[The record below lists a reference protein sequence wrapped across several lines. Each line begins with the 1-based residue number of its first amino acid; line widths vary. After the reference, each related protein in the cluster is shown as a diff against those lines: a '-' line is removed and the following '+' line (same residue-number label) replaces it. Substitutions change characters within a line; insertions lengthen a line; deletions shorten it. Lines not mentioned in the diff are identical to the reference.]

1 MLSKRE
7 LARYGRQIL
16 IPEWAKAGQQKL
28 KKAKVV
34 VAGAGGLGSPV
45 LTYLAVAGVGKLR
58 VIDGDKV
65 ELGNL
70 NRQILHWDKDI
81 GRAKV
86 DSAKEKLESLNP
98 DIEVE
103 AINERI
109 TEDNVFELVGDYA
122 IVDAIDDLST
132 RFLLN
137 RAALRK
143 NLPLFHGA
151 IYGFE
156 GRATTIIPGKTS
168 CLRCLYQEMI
178 PGPIPVVGVTPAVIG
193 CIQATEVIKY
203 ILGIGELLTDRFLI
217 YDGLSMRFSELKL
230 KKDPNC
236 CECK

>member
-1 MLSKRE
+1 MISKRE
-7 LARYGRQIL
+7 LARYERQIL
-16 IPEWAKAGQQKL
+16 IPEWTRAGQQKL

-34 VAGAGGLGSPV
+34 VAGVGGLGSAV
-45 LTYLAVAGVGKLR
+45 LPYLAVAGVGKIR

-65 ELGNL
+65 ELSNL

-103 AINERI
+103 AINAKI
-109 TEDNVFELVGDYA
+109 TEDNVFELVEDYA
-122 IVDAIDDLST
+122 IVDAMDNLPT
-132 RFLLN
+132 RYLLN

-151 IYGFE
+151 VYGFE

-168 CLRCLYQEMI
+168 CLRCLYQGVI
-178 PGPIPVVGVTPAVIG
+178 PGKIPVVGVTPAVIG

-203 ILGIGELLTDRFLI
+203 ILGVGELLTDRLLI
-217 YDGLSMRFSELKL
+217 YDGLTMRFSEVKL

-236 CECK
+236 CDCK

>member
-1 MLSKRE
+1 MISKRE
-7 LARYGRQIL
+7 LARYERQIL
-16 IPEWAKAGQQKL
+16 IPEWTKAGQQKL
-28 KKAKVV
+28 KKAEVV
-34 VAGAGGLGSPV
+34 VAGVGGLGSAV
-45 LTYLAVAGVGKLR
+45 LPYLAVAGVGKIR

-65 ELGNL
+65 ELSNL

-86 DSAKEKLESLNP
+86 DSAKEKLQSLNP

-103 AINERI
+103 AINETI
-109 TEDNVFELVGDYA
+109 TEDNVFELVADYA
-122 IVDAIDDLST
+122 IVDAMDNLPA
-132 RFLLN
+132 RYLLN

-151 IYGFE
+151 VYGFE
-156 GRATTIIPGKTS
+156 GRATTMIPGKTS
-168 CLRCLYQEMI
+168 CLRCLYQGVI
-178 PGPIPVVGVTPAVIG
+178 PGKIPVVGVTPAVIG

-203 ILGIGELLTDRFLI
+203 ILGVGELLTDRLLI
-217 YDGLSMRFSELKL
+217 YDGLNMRFSEVKL

>member
-7 LARYGRQIL
+7 LTRYGRQIL

-70 NRQILHWDKDI
+70 NRQILHWDKDV
-81 GRAKV
+81 GKAKV

-98 DIEVE
+98 DIDVE
-103 AINERI
+103 ALHEKI
-109 TEDNVFELVGDYA
+109 TEENVFDLVDGYA
-122 IVDAIDDLST
+122 IVDAVDDLPT

-137 RAALRK
+137 KAALR
-143 NLPLFHGA
+143 NSLPYFHGA

-156 GRATTIIPGKTS
+156 GRATTIIPGKTA
-168 CLRCLYQEMI
+168 CLRCLYQEVM
-178 PGPIPVVGVTPAVIG
+178 PGKIPVVGVTPAVIG

-203 ILGIGELLTDRFLI
+203 ILGVGELLTDRFLI
-217 YDGLSMRFSELKL
+217 YDGLSMRFTEVRL

-236 CECK
+236 CECR